1 MEPLADDT
9 TDLDRLRR
17 DLVQGIAAVTD
28 IRVLQ
33 VLEKTL
39 QASIMAPAT
48 PFCFWTTQK
57 HLTIERT
64 MGLRI

>member
-39 QASIMAPAT
+39 QLCLGMPE
-48 PFCFWTTQK
+48 
-57 HLTIERT
+57 H
-64 MGLRI
+64 